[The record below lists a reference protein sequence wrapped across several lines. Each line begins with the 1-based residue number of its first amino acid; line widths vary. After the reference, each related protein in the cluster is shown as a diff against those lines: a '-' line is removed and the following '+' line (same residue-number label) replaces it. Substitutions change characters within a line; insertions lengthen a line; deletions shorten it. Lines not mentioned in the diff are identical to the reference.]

1 MGPYSE
7 DRQYRRAA
15 ALGSAI
21 LAPNIDPDFRKIY
34 ELKLR
39 SLARSEEQYIERVKQ
54 TYRGLRWNPFIG
66 TV

>member
-7 DRQYRRAA
+7 ERQYKRAA
-15 ALGSAI
+15 NLGAV
-21 LAPNIDPDFRKIY
+21 LLEPGIDPDFRKIY

-39 SLARSEEQYIERVKQ
+39 SLARTEEQYIERVKQ
-54 TYRGLRWNPFIG
+54 TYRGLRWNPFTG

>member
-1 MGPYSE
+1 MGPYNE

-15 ALGSAI
+15 ALGAV
-21 LAPNIDPDFRKIY
+21 LLEEDIDPDFRRIY

-39 SLARSEEQYIERVKQ
+39 SLARNENDYLERVARVYKDLPQ
-54 TYRGLRWNPFIG
+54 RT

>member
-1 MGPYSE
+1 MGPYCE

-15 ALGSAI
+15 NLGAV
-21 LAPNIDPDFRKIY
+21 LLEPDIDPDFRKIY

-39 SLARSEEQYIERVKQ
+39 NLARTEEQYIERVKRV
-54 TYRGLRWNPFIG
+54 YGGPRWNLFTG